1 MYILTIQSIKTV
13 TYTDG
18 RQELRCAINLVDEE
32 NKIDEVRFLGF
43 SLDSTDKQIKSELK
57 KYVNNL
63 NTEQASAVVE
73 KEKLK
78 VDNQINK
85 TINKLEGIEIK

>member
-1 MYILTIQSIKTV
+1 MYTLTIQSIKPV

-18 RQELRCAINLVDEE
+18 RQELRCAINLIDEE

-43 SLDSTDKQIKSELK
+43 GMDSTDKQIKAELK
-57 KYVNNL
+57 KYL
-63 NTEQASAVVE
+63 NTLNVDQANAVVE
-73 KEKLK
+73 KEKAK

-85 TINKLEGIEIK
+85 TINKLEGLEIK